1 MEKRFGSPKRQDGL
15 MKVGRNKYDLFFGFG
30 KENEEDTSGWNY
42 YHRFTHRPTL
52 DEIKAV
58 INRQI
63 DADTDETI
71 LHGMTW
77 EGKPVKLDSE
87 SQTNLLGLLLSAQG
101 GMATFPKKY
110 KLGDYPDGSAAYH
123 EFADATEF
131 IAFVSAAIAHKDNAY
146 AKGWNEKEAL
156 EKSNWSAFTIN
167 E

>member
-87 SQTNLLGLLLSAQG
+87 SQTNLLGLFVECAG
-101 GMATFPKKY
+101 RH
-110 KLGDYPDGSAAYH
+110 GDIPEEIQVGRLPGRKRS
-123 EFADATEF
+123 
-131 IAFVSAAIAHKDNAY
+131 
-146 AKGWNEKEAL
+146 L
-156 EKSNWSAFTIN
+156 P
-167 E
+167 

>member
-101 GMATFPKKY
+101 GMATWDGCTMNGARVKSGVYYVFASVSSETDSQ
-110 KLGDYPDGSAAYH
+110 GD
-123 EFADATEF
+123 
-131 IAFVSAAIAHKDNAY
+131 VV
-146 AKGWNEKEAL
+146 AKILVVN
-156 EKSNWSAFTIN
+156 
-167 E
+167 

>member
-15 MKVGRNKYDLFFGFG
+15 MRVGRNKYDLFFGFG
-30 KENEEDTSGWNY
+30 KEHEEDTSGWNY

-58 INRQI
+58 INKQI

-87 SQTNLLGLLLSAQG
+87 SQTNLLGLLLSAQS

-146 AKGWNEKEAL
+146 AKGWDEKEAL
-156 EKSNWSAFTIN
+156 EKSNWSAFTLN